1 MAQHRDLILLER
13 LAYGGMAEVYRAKQ
27 LGYQG
32 FEKIVAVK
40 RILPQFA
47 SQKNFKKLFVHEA
60 NLSATLEHPNIA
72 HVFANGENA
81 GSLFLIMEFIEGR
94 NIRQLS
100 KKAAEIGK
108 LIPIE
113 VSCYIVSEFLKGL
126 EYAHN
131 RKDNKGVLLNIV
143 HRDISPQNIM
153 LSYEGSVK
161 IVDFGIAKVASSDEA
176 SRGSIVGKFSYMS
189 PEQAAGQA
197 IDKRS
202 DIYSAGIILW
212 ELLTGERLFH
222 TDNDMKTLAKVKE
235 GIIPS
240 PSAVTGYVPSA
251 LEKIVVKALEREPH
265 LRYASCLEFYSDLIR
280 FLNTRRSGFIP
291 TDFASFMKELFYKEI
306 HEVKVETEIKID
318 IKAADFSADNSKE
331 KEEITRVSIN
341 PNEETDAYSEVTPSP
356 FELSSAENPL
366 SAPPL
371 KEPDTSVRVLK
382 EEPRYENSILV
393 LKPDDV
399 PSSQIRVMYEAPKR
413 RQTSLNLKPR
423 THPFVKFLVFALL
436 LGGIFAAYWF
446 IPQGTFKIPRIPWR
460 EINKLKNDY
469 LDRKAKEADSKS
481 LSSEEAQSSATDNQ
495 WSAGSKTE

>member
-1 MAQHRDLILLER
+1 VAQHRDLILLER

-32 FEKIVAVK
+32 FEKVVAVK

-100 KKAAEIGK
+100 KKATELAK

-113 VSCYIVSEFLKGL
+113 ISCYIVSEFLKGL

-131 RKDNKGVLLNIV
+131 RKDNKGVLLDIV

-189 PEQAAGQA
+189 PEQAAGKA

-222 TDNDMKTLAKVKE
+222 TENDLQTLAKVKE

-240 PSAVTGYVPSA
+240 PSAVTGYVPAA
-251 LEKIVVKALEREPH
+251 LERIVLKALEREPA

-291 TDFASFMKELFYKEI
+291 TDFATFMKEFFNEEI
-306 HEVKVETEIKID
+306 HEVKVDSEIKID
-318 IKAADFSADNSKE
+318 LQAAVLTPDKFVDRDD
-331 KEEITRVSIN
+331 ITRVSIN
-341 PNEETDAYSEVTPSP
+341 HSEETEGYDELTPSP
-356 FELSSAENPL
+356 FEVPSPTSATL
-366 SAPPL
+366 APPL
-371 KEPDTSVRVLK
+371 KEPVLSVRVLK
-382 EEPRYENSILV
+382 EEPRFENPVIE
-393 LKPDDV
+393 LKADEV
-399 PSSQIRVMYEAPKR
+399 PSSNIRVMYEAPTR
-413 RQTSLNLKPR
+413 RQYTSRLQPRKSPVLK
-423 THPFVKFLVFALL
+423 FFFFILLVSGLV
-436 LGGIFAAYWF
+436 AAYF
-446 IPQGTFKIPRIPWR
+446 YVPPGTLKIPQIPWR

-469 LDRKAKEADSKS
+469 LDKKAKADALKS
-481 LSSEEAQSSATDNQ
+481 GGAADAQSSTSDNQ